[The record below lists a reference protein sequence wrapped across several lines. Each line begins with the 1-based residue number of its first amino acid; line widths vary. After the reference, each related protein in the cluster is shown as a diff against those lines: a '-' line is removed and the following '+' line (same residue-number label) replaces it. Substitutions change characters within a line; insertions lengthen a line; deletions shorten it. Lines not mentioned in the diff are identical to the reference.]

1 MVEGAFISYL
11 RVSTGKQER
20 SGLGLEA
27 QKQAVDNFLNGG
39 NWGLIEEFVETESGK
54 RDDRPQLARALTAC
68 RVHNATLV
76 IAKLDRLSRDAHFL
90 LSLQK
95 ANVRFVACDMPHA
108 DNFTVGILALVAQ
121 KEREMIS
128 TRTRDA
134 LAAAKRRGIK
144 LGGDRGNLPFVASA
158 GAARSAKVRSQKS
171 FERARDLMPTIAA
184 LQADGRSFAEIAR
197 QLNNRRIRA
206 ARGGA
211 WQSTQVARVVAAA
224 GRS

>member
-1 MVEGAFISYL
+1 
-11 RVSTGKQER
+11 
-20 SGLGLEA
+20 
-27 QKQAVDNFLNGG
+27 
-39 NWGLIEEFVETESGK
+39 
-54 RDDRPQLARALTAC
+54 
-68 RVHNATLV
+68 
-76 IAKLDRLSRDAHFL
+76 
-90 LSLQK
+90 
-95 ANVRFVACDMPHA
+95 MPHA

-128 TRTRDA
+128 TRTREA

-158 GAARSAKVRSQKS
+158 GAAHSAKVRSQKS
-171 FERARDLMPTIAA
+171 FERARDLMPIIAA

-224 GRS
+224 GKSQLGPRD